1 VLQSSDEPLWD
12 AYDVALLDLDGVV
25 YIGPVAVPGAAEHL
39 TKAAAAGMRLAYV
52 TNNASRTPSLVARH
66 LRELG
71 VDADPGDVVTSAQAA
86 ATLLADRLPP
96 GSSVFVIGG
105 PGLFSALEERGLHPV
120 QTLGEDADAVVSGYS
135 AEVTWRVVS
144 EGAILV
150 RSGLPW
156 VASNTDLTM
165 PSAHGLAPGNGAL
178 VELVASFS
186 GRRPVVAGKPQP
198 PLFEETMRRVG
209 GSRPLVVGDRL
220 DTDIEGGRAAGLAT
234 LLVLTGVS
242 GAAELLAAPPQ
253 LRPDYV
259 APDLSALH
267 ADAAGLA
274 PGPRPGWTARVSG
287 PGTCVLA
294 GSGDAVDAL
303 RALCAVH
310 WASGGGPVTVTADG
324 AGAATALRE
333 LGLDAGADGSGG
345 GSATVAAAASPPGE
359 HR

>member
-1 VLQSSDEPLWD
+1 VAVLQSSDEPLWD

-71 VDADPGDVVTSAQAA
+71 VDADAGDVVTSAQAA

-135 AEVTWRVVS
+135 AEVTWQVVS

-178 VELVASFS
+178 VELVARFS

-220 DTDIEGGRAAGLAT
+220 DTDIEGARNTGYDS
-234 LLVLTGVS
+234 LLVMTGVT
-242 GAAELLAAPPQ
+242 GLQDLVRA
-253 LRPDYV
+253 RPEVRPTYLSN
-259 APDLSALH
+259 DLS
-267 ADAAGLA
+267 GLGRPHPA
-274 PGPRPGWTARVSG
+274 PVLQEDRTVVNGWTARVEAG
-287 PGTCVLA
+287 VLRVDGA
-294 GSGDAVDAL
+294 GEPDDWWRAAAVAAWRHLD
-303 RALCAVH
+303 
-310 WASGGGPVTVTADG
+310 STGGPVDTSEVRAPGSVGTAPT
-324 AGAATALRE
+324 ATE
-333 LGLDAGADGSGG
+333 
-345 GSATVAAAASPPGE
+345 PGPSE
-359 HR
+359 ETDQ

>member
-1 VLQSSDEPLWD
+1 VAVLQSSDEPLWD

-71 VDADPGDVVTSAQAA
+71 VDADAGDVVTSAQAA

-120 QTLGEDADAVVSGYS
+120 QTLGEDAAAVVSGYS

-220 DTDIEGGRAAGLAT
+220 DTDIEGARNIGYDS
-234 LLVLTGVS
+234 LLVMTGVTGLQDLVRARPEVRPTYLSNYLS
-242 GAAELLAAPPQ
+242 GLGRPHPAPVLQ
-253 LRPDYV
+253 EDRTV
-259 APDLSALH
+259 VN
-267 ADAAGLA
+267 
-274 PGPRPGWTARVSG
+274 GWTARVEAG
-287 PGTCVLA
+287 VLRVGGVGEPDDWWRA
-294 GSGDAVDAL
+294 AAVAAWRHLD
-303 RALCAVH
+303 
-310 WASGGGPVTVTADG
+310 STGGPVDTSEVQAPGSVGTVPTA
-324 AGAATALRE
+324 TE
-333 LGLDAGADGSGG
+333 
-345 GSATVAAAASPPGE
+345 PGPSE
-359 HR
+359 ETDQ

>member
-1 VLQSSDEPLWD
+1 VAVLQSSDEPLWD

-220 DTDIEGGRAAGLAT
+220 DTDIEGARNTGYDS
-234 LLVLTGVS
+234 LLVMTGVT
-242 GAAELLAAPPQ
+242 GLQDLVRA
-253 LRPDYV
+253 RPEVRPTYLSN
-259 APDLSALH
+259 DLS
-267 ADAAGLA
+267 GLGRPHPA
-274 PGPRPGWTARVSG
+274 PVLQEDRTVVNGWTARVEAG
-287 PGTCVLA
+287 VLRVGGVGEPDDWWRA
-294 GSGDAVDAL
+294 AAVAAWRHLD
-303 RALCAVH
+303 
-310 WASGGGPVTVTADG
+310 STGGPVDTSEVRAPGSVGTAPT
-324 AGAATALRE
+324 ATE
-333 LGLDAGADGSGG
+333 
-345 GSATVAAAASPPGE
+345 PGPSE
-359 HR
+359 ETDQ